1 MTRSRLIC
9 LLLALITLLAY
20 LPVSRH
26 AFIVYDDGDYVV
38 QNKIV
43 RAGLTWS
50 GVKWAFDSWHSS
62 NWHPLTWLSHML
74 DCELFGLNP
83 GAHHLVNVLFHAA
96 NVVLLFLLLLRM
108 TSARWPAAIVA
119 ALFAWHQLHVES
131 VAWVA
136 ERKDVLSTFFGLFA
150 LLAYVRYV
158 REKSRASF
166 WMAVLLF
173 AFALMSKPMLV
184 TLPFVLLLLDFWPLR
199 RFEFSTLLPPLAATA
214 RPRRNEVKAGNPQLS
229 TLRRLVWEKWPFFLL
244 TIGSCVVTYLAQRAR
259 SVISLEQH
267 PLDLRV
273 GNALLSYGRYLLKTI
288 WPTDL
293 AIIYPLPSQLVW
305 AHVAIAAVMLAI
317 ISCCV
322 WLVRR
327 RHPCLLVGWFWFLG
341 TLVPVIGLVQVGR
354 AAMADRYSYVPLI
367 GVFIAVVYGV
377 QTLAVRFRFKPAALG
392 LVAGLALAGCLFS
405 TERQL
410 GYWRDDESLFGHAV
424 AVTQNNAT
432 AHINLGVALEQ
443 QGRRDEALTN
453 YQAALRIDPDSV
465 EAHNDLAN
473 FLDAMGKPDEALVHY
488 REALRLNPKAPL
500 AHMNLGS
507 LLLELGQFDEAMA
520 QYHEAARLAPE
531 DSRPHYLMG
540 KAQLRQGRSA
550 EAVAH
555 FRDALRLN
563 ANDVQV
569 LTWLARV
576 LGADEKVEVRNGAEA
591 VALAEPAKDLTE
603 AKNPFVLD
611 TLALAYAEAGRFSD
625 AARTVQEAINISNAA
640 NDADAVTAMR
650 ERLQLYQSGRPYR
663 ESFTKSSPK

>member
-1 MTRSRLIC
+1 
-9 LLLALITLLAY
+9 LLALITLLAY

-43 RAGLTWS
+43 RDGLTWS

-108 TSARWPAAIVA
+108 TSSRWPAAIVA
-119 ALFAWHQLHVES
+119 ALFAWHPLHVES

-184 TLPFVLLLLDFWPLR
+184 TLPFVLLVLDFWPLR
-199 RFEFSTLLPPLAATA
+199 RFEFSTLPPPLAATA

-229 TLRRLVWEKWPFFLL
+229 TIRRLVWEKWPFFLL

-305 AHVAIAAVMLAI
+305 AHVAIVAVMLAV
-317 ISCCV
+317 ISCSV

-327 RHPCLLVGWFWFLG
+327 RHPCLLVGWLWFLG

-520 QYHEAARLAPE
+520 QYHEAARRAPE

-640 NDADAVTAMR
+640 NDADALTAMR

>member
-9 LLLALITLLAY
+9 LLLALITLLVY

-43 RAGLTWS
+43 RDGLTWS

-74 DCELFGLNP
+74 DCQLFGLNP

-108 TSARWPAAIVA
+108 TSALWPAAIVA
-119 ALFAWHQLHVES
+119 ALFAWHPLHVES

-136 ERKDVLSTFFGLFA
+136 ERKDVLNTFFGLFA

-158 REKSRASF
+158 RKKSRASF

-229 TLRRLVWEKWPFFLL
+229 TIRRLVWEKWPFFLL

-377 QTLAVRFRFKPAALG
+377 QTLAVRFRFKPAALS

-550 EAVAH
+550 GAVAH

-576 LGADEKVEVRNGAEA
+576 LAADEKVEVRNGAEA

-650 ERLQLYQSGRPYR
+650 ARLQLYQSNKPYR
-663 ESFTKSSPK
+663 EAFPKASQK

>member
-9 LLLALITLLAY
+9 LLLALITLLVY

-119 ALFAWHQLHVES
+119 ALFAWHPLHVES

-229 TLRRLVWEKWPFFLL
+229 TIRRLVWEKWPFFLL
-244 TIGSCVVTYLAQRAR
+244 TIG
-259 SVISLEQH
+259 
-267 PLDLRV
+267 
-273 GNALLSYGRYLLKTI
+273 
-288 WPTDL
+288 
-293 AIIYPLPSQLVW
+293 
-305 AHVAIAAVMLAI
+305 
-317 ISCCV
+317 
-322 WLVRR
+322 
-327 RHPCLLVGWFWFLG
+327 
-341 TLVPVIGLVQVGR
+341 
-354 AAMADRYSYVPLI
+354 
-367 GVFIAVVYGV
+367 
-377 QTLAVRFRFKPAALG
+377 
-392 LVAGLALAGCLFS
+392 
-405 TERQL
+405 
-410 GYWRDDESLFGHAV
+410 
-424 AVTQNNAT
+424 
-432 AHINLGVALEQ
+432 
-443 QGRRDEALTN
+443 
-453 YQAALRIDPDSV
+453 
-465 EAHNDLAN
+465 
-473 FLDAMGKPDEALVHY
+473 
-488 REALRLNPKAPL
+488 
-500 AHMNLGS
+500 
-507 LLLELGQFDEAMA
+507 
-520 QYHEAARLAPE
+520 
-531 DSRPHYLMG
+531 
-540 KAQLRQGRSA
+540 
-550 EAVAH
+550 
-555 FRDALRLN
+555 
-563 ANDVQV
+563 
-569 LTWLARV
+569 
-576 LGADEKVEVRNGAEA
+576 
-591 VALAEPAKDLTE
+591 
-603 AKNPFVLD
+603 
-611 TLALAYAEAGRFSD
+611 
-625 AARTVQEAINISNAA
+625 
-640 NDADAVTAMR
+640 
-650 ERLQLYQSGRPYR
+650 
-663 ESFTKSSPK
+663 